1 MENINER
8 TKEELIEEIENLQE
22 EVKKRD
28 KYSKYDAAA
37 EELAAVRDA
46 MVKHGFTEEQAVQ
59 IMIMAASNT
68 FRR

>member
-22 EVKKRD
+22 EIKKRD
-28 KYSKYDAAA
+28 RCSKYDTMA

-59 IMIMAASNT
+59 IMIMAVSNA
-68 FRR
+68 FGK

>member
-8 TKEELIEEIENLQE
+8 TKEELMEEIENLQE

-28 KYSKYDAAA
+28 KCSKYDTMA
-37 EELAAVRDA
+37 EELAAIRDA
-46 MVKHGFTEEQAVQ
+46 MVKHGFTEEEAVQ
-59 IMIMAASNT
+59 IMIIAASNA

>member
-22 EVKKRD
+22 EIKRRD
-28 KYSKYDAAA
+28 KCSKYDAMA

-59 IMIMAASNT
+59 IMIMAVSNA
-68 FRR
+68 FGR

>member
-22 EVKKRD
+22 EIKKRD
-28 KYSKYDAAA
+28 KCSKYDAMA

-59 IMIMAASNT
+59 IMIMAVSNA
-68 FRR
+68 FGK